1 MNQFEPQ
8 RPWVSA
14 STAEMQM
21 GTRAFISSVYRW
33 MFAGLLV
40 TAIASLWVAMSEPMQ
55 QLVLVEFGLVIF
67 LSARI
72 TKMSA
77 GTAAGAFLA
86 FSMINGFTLSWIF
99 FAYSA
104 ATITQAFVTAAGM
117 FGVMSLYGTITKRD
131 LTSWGSFF
139 MMGLF
144 GIILCSL
151 VNIFIHSSAL
161 TMTISFVGVFVFL
174 GLTAYHTQRLRA
186 LAVSAPPG
194 LQENFAIIG
203 ALVLYLDLV
212 NLFLF
217 MLQIFG
223 GGNRRR

>member
-1 MNQFEPQ
+1 
-8 RPWVSA
+8 
-14 STAEMQM
+14 
-21 GTRAFISSVYRW
+21 
-33 MFAGLLV
+33 
-40 TAIASLWVAMSEPMQ
+40 PMQ
-55 QLVLVEFGLVIF
+55 QLVLANRGMSFLLIVVEFGLVIF

-161 TMTISFVGVFVFL
+161 
-174 GLTAYHTQRLRA
+174 
-186 LAVSAPPG
+186 
-194 LQENFAIIG
+194 
-203 ALVLYLDLV
+203 
-212 NLFLF
+212 
-217 MLQIFG
+217 
-223 GGNRRR
+223 